1 VKPVSRWD
9 GPERSPGFLM
19 WQVTLAWQRAMRAAL
34 APHDLTHVQ
43 FVLLATS
50 WWLGK
55 EEPPTQHTLA
65 ERAGTDTMMTS
76 QVIRKLA
83 DRGFVTREEDPAD
96 ARARR
101 IRVTEAGLR
110 ALTPALADVERVD
123 VEFFARLGKRADG
136 FVDGLQSLAE

>member
-1 VKPVSRWD
+1 MTPVSRWA
-9 GPERSPGFLM
+9 GPEQSPGFLM

-43 FVLLATS
+43 FVLLATA

-55 EEPPTQHTLA
+55 EELPTQQALA
-65 ERAGTDTMMTS
+65 SQAGTDTMMTS

-83 DRGFVTREEDPAD
+83 DRGLVVREEDPAD

-101 IRVTEAGLR
+101 IRVTKAGLKV
-110 ALTPALADVERVD
+110 LTPALADVERAD
-123 VEFFARLGKRADG
+123 ETFFASLGKRADS
-136 FVDGLQSLAE
+136 FVAGLELLAE